1 MKKQIL
7 LALTLAILALP
18 CPRNV
23 SASEQTTTNAGEQR
37 AQGWD
42 DYGRELRGW
51 FSRWWDRLSTG
62 STGGERPL
70 ISMMLRNREKLG
82 LSDDQVRRM
91 EQLRTDFEKES
102 IRKEADLRVAEMD
115 LESILD
121 APNVDMGKAEAKV
134 REIEKS
140 RADLRIARIRAIEK
154 AKDLLTPEQR
164 KKLQELME
172 PDYSRPSPRPERKQS
187 ADAKQE

>member
-7 LALTLAILALP
+7 LALLVAALSAPCALNLLADEP
-18 CPRNV
+18 
-23 SASEQTTTNAGEQR
+23 SNAAPNEQR

-51 FSRWWDRLSTG
+51 FSRWWDRLNTTSTR
-62 STGGERPL
+62 GERPL
-70 ISMMLRNREKLG
+70 ISLMLRNREKLG

-115 LESILD
+115 LEALLD
-121 APNVDMGKAEAKV
+121 APAVEMGKVEAKV
-134 REIEKS
+134 KEIEKT

-154 AKDLLTPEQR
+154 AKELLTPDQR
-164 KKLQELME
+164 KKLQEILTE
-172 PDYSRPSPRPERKQS
+172 PGSSRVGPRPERK
-187 ADAKQE
+187 D